1 MGIAVDYDR
10 MQAARDVCLAQV
22 RDRRGRRLRPA
33 VVSLYAASS
42 VGWEFRGRV
51 TGMFSDSYELVRIT
65 WPCGRHGTGSGTRR
79 TSCSAWTRTAS
90 AGAD

>member
-10 MQAARDVCLAQV
+10 LQAARDVCLAQV

-42 VGWEFRGRV
+42 VGWDFRGRV
-51 TGMFSDSYELVRIT
+51 TGAFSDSYELVRNDTGKAEIT
-65 WPCGRHGTGSGTRR
+65 LPGTHHL
-79 TSCSAWTRTAS
+79 AL
-90 AGAD
+90 